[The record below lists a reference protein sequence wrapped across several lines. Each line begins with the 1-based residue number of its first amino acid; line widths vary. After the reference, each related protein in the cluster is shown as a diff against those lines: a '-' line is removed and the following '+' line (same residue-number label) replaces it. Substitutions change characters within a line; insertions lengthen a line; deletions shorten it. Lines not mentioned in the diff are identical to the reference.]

1 MNAALIAA
9 CAANSRMLSEY
20 QTVYIHHEKV
30 ERPIIGMIKI
40 ENNRDAVI
48 VNDCVMDGVELR
60 FRSVLEVNDLMR
72 KLDKLRQNML
82 VLEGIE

>member
-9 CAANSRMLSEY
+9 CAANSRKQSQY
-20 QTVYIHHEKV
+20 QTVYIPPKV
-30 ERPIIGMIKI
+30 ERPIIGMIKL

-48 VNDCVMDGVELR
+48 INDCMYDGIELR
-60 FRSVLEVNDLMR
+60 FRSVLEVTDLMR

-82 VLEGIE
+82 ALED